1 MCHYKFE
8 KASEQH
14 MNFILNSIL
23 DASKDEHFNPDF
35 YYHKNYY
42 LGALKSQIQST
53 LKDGTMQIGV
63 YNSVSSNIYIYSKN
77 KKPYA
82 MSWIK
87 ENEIYLFYVDKS
99 KRNKGI
105 GKRFLI
111 KLIKKLFL
119 EKKYVFV
126 RVYKKKSETFEQLVI
141 KQGFEEVYHTD
152 KYTKKYQL
160 SKKDNNLI
168 SFISNM
174 LNLFSRKNKND

>member
-1 MCHYKFE
+1 MCYYKFE

-14 MNFILNSIL
+14 MNFILKSIL
-23 DASKDEHFNPDF
+23 DASKDEHFNPI
-35 YYHKNYY
+35 YYKLNNIY
-42 LGALKSQIQST
+42 LKGLELQIKST
-53 LKDGTMQIGV
+53 LKDGKMPISE
-63 YNSVSSNIYIYSKN
+63 YDSVSSNIYIYSKN

-87 ENEIYLFYVDKS
+87 ENEIYLFYVDKEE
-99 KRNKGI
+99 RNKGI

-111 KLIKKLFL
+111 KLIKELFL
-119 EKKYVFV
+119 EKEYIFV
-126 RVYKKKSETFEQLVI
+126 RIYKEKSSIFEQLVI
-141 KQGFEEVYHTD
+141 KQGFKEDYNTN

-168 SFISNM
+168 SPIYNI

>member
-1 MCHYKFE
+1 MCDYKFE

-14 MNFILNSIL
+14 MDFILNSIS
-23 DASKDEHFNPDF
+23 DASKDGHFNTDF
-35 YYHKNYY
+35 YNYKNFY
-42 LGALKSQIQST
+42 LEGLKLQIQST
-53 LKDGTMQIGV
+53 LKNGTMPISHFK
-63 YNSVSSNIYIYSKN
+63 SVSSNIYIYSKN

-111 KLIKKLFL
+111 KLIKELFL
-119 EKKYVFV
+119 EKEHIFV
-126 RVYKKKSETFEQLVI
+126 RVYKKKSEIFEQLVI
-141 KQGFEEVYHTD
+141 KQGFKEVHHTD